1 VTLPRPHTEA
11 VVLHTL
17 PDGTHALTDATR
29 GTMLV
34 VNDVGAAVWLLLE
47 GAASVAEVVDEV
59 TATLGAERAAVA
71 RDVSAFLE
79 ALVQH
84 GFAG

>member
-1 VTLPRPHTEA
+1 
-11 VVLHTL
+11 
-17 PDGTHALTDATR
+17 
-29 GTMLV
+29 
-34 VNDVGAAVWLLLE
+34 
-47 GAASVAEVVDEV
+47 V